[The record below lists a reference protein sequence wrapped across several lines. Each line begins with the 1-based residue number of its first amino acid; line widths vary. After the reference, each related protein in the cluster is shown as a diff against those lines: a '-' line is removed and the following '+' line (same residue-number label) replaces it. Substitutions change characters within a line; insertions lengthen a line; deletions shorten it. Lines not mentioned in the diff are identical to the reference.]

1 MEDAGEILSV
11 ENDDEPACR
20 IEKPSVEIQPDPT
33 KWRAALQTA
42 RPSPARAQLG
52 LETDRPIVMS
62 GHQPILFHCGILA
75 KLIALDEIAKQTNAQ
90 PVWLVPDQDAVE
102 PGIVRV
108 PIGSGAE
115 LSVETLDLI
124 DAPITPQVAACSVEP
139 QPITKPPHRAIEPIS
154 AWLDQYAT
162 LGSLGEQFA
171 YATIE
176 YACERLDIKTPRLLF
191 ASELFGTSAIFELV
205 ETMIADPGRCAR
217 AYNAAAQSHPD
228 AGVRALEI
236 NDDRIELPLWGCRAG
251 EVRVAIDSDNIE
263 SFERDE
269 LLPRGVLMS
278 AIARAHLCDL
288 FIHGTGGWI
297 YDRIAEDWFSAWLG
311 LTLAPMAMTTA
322 THRLDLGFVPD
333 ETVDIG
339 RAAWRAHHARHTPA
353 MIGDVRAQEHKDAL
367 VAQISANRAVG
378 EDPLPIY
385 RELQSLLRTYRSEYA
400 DQIAGFQAQVER
412 AQAFKEQ
419 YTLANERTWSFVL
432 FDQPSL
438 AALDRATRERL
449 G

>member
-1 MEDAGEILSV
+1 MEDAGEILSI
-11 ENDDEPACR
+11 ENDDEPACP
-20 IEKPSVEIQPDPT
+20 IETPSVEIQPNPA
-33 KWRAALQTA
+33 KWRAALQTT

-115 LSVETLDLI
+115 LSVETLNLI
-124 DAPITPQVAACSVEP
+124 DVPITPQFAAGSVEP
-139 QPITKPPHRAIEPIS
+139 QPIKEPPHRALEPIS
-154 AWLDQYAT
+154 EWLDQYAM

-176 YACERLDIKTPRLLF
+176 YACGCLGIEMPRLLF
-191 ASELFGTSAIFELV
+191 ASELLGSDAISELI

-228 AGVRALEI
+228 ASVRALEI
-236 NDDRIELPLWGCRAG
+236 NDDRIELPLWGCRSG
-251 EVRVAIDSDNIE
+251 EARVAIDSGNIE

-297 YDRIAEDWFSAWLG
+297 YDRIAEDWFNAWLG

-322 THRLDLGFVPD
+322 THRLDLGFKPD
-333 ETVDIG
+333 ETIDID
-339 RAAWRAHHARHTPA
+339 RAAWRAHHARHAPA
-353 MIGDVRAQEHKDAL
+353 MVGDDRAQERKDTL
-367 VAQISANRAVG
+367 VAQITANRAVG
-378 EDPLPIY
+378 KDPLPIY
-385 RELQSLLRTYRSEYA
+385 RELQSLLITYRSEHA

-412 AQAFKEQ
+412 ARAFKEQ
-419 YTLANERTWSFVL
+419 YALANDRTWSFVL

-438 AALDRATRERL
+438 TALDRATRKRL